1 MEDNSCSDDE
11 IKISPSSP
19 KLGTKKLK
27 LNDGSSQDSIKETR
41 EYFFNFTDIRYVF
54 FLWVNFCFLFYQ
66 HLVVKKRKKKM

>member
-41 EYFFNFTDIRYVF
+41 EYFFLILLTLGYGTYVF
-54 FLWVNFCFLFYQ
+54 YFVG
-66 HLVVKKRKKKM
+66 